1 MAKTEAQIRE
11 LIVQFTQ
18 AGSEPTLAD
27 AIIDELV
34 ERSKRED
41 SAKRPPTDADWEP
54 TWNINPSVVLGWE
67 LKAGAVA
74 TDFDIRS
81 ADQDLKRSQMQEMCL
96 KQADRW
102 RARVTESPQLEGSLK
117 RNLPQ
122 GVQTNANDELWDC
135 FPSCSRGGTG
145 CSLCGG
151 GIWSRGVIWHDDP

>member
-1 MAKTEAQIRE
+1 MAYTEPQIRE
-11 LIVQFTQ
+11 LIEKFTQ
-18 AGSEPTLAD
+18 ADREPTLSQVE
-27 AIIDELV
+27 IDDLV
-34 ERSKRED
+34 QRSKRQD

-54 TWNINPSVVLGWE
+54 TWNINAAVALAWE

-81 ADQDLKRSQMQEMCL
+81 ADQDLKRSQMQAMCL

-102 RARVTESPQLEGSLK
+102 KARVTESPQLEGSLK

-135 FPSCSRGGTG
+135 VGG
-145 CSLCGG
+145 CSCGGIGCSSCGG
-151 GIWSRGVIWHDDP
+151 GIWSPGVIWRDDP